1 MLGMFKELWFSGLS
15 YYVIVLWLDDR
26 VSEEDVASVFWL
38 EMRWVRCIQVIW
50 GGTMKVGHSD
60 P

>member
-1 MLGMFKELWFSGLS
+1 
-15 YYVIVLWLDDR
+15 LDDR

-50 GGTMKVGHSD
+50 GDTMKVGHSD
-60 P
+60 PWEGQER